1 MALTPGSK
9 LGPYEIVGA
18 IGAGGMGEVYRAKDT
33 RLDREV
39 AVKILSGEL
48 AKDAD
53 LRARFER
60 EARAISA
67 LNHPNIC
74 TLYDV
79 GHQDGTDFLVM
90 ELLEGESLAERL
102 HKGALPVEQVLSV
115 GQQIADALEKAHRS
129 GIIHRDLK
137 PGNVVLTKSGAKLLD
152 FGLAKP
158 RAAAAA
164 SAMTGAITRTTPVS
178 PITQQGTV
186 VGTFQY
192 MSPEQI
198 EGGEADARSDIFALG
213 AVLYEMA
220 TGKRAFEGK
229 SQLSVASAI
238 LEKDPE
244 PISKIQPLTPPA
256 LEHVVETCLAKDPEE
271 RFQTAH
277 DVKLQLRWIAE
288 GGSSAVGVPAVKSTH
303 RRHRERLAW
312 AVAAVCLLA
321 AAVIGGLYLQQSL
334 APSYS
339 VHSYVLPP
347 EKATFVFSE
356 DQSGPAVISPDGRR
370 IAFVAR
376 ASGERMLWIQPLN
389 SSTAQP
395 MSGTGGAY
403 YPFWSADSR
412 YVGFF
417 ANGKLKKIEANGGPP
432 QALCDAENGRGG
444 AWNEDGTIIFAGST
458 LSGLQRVGAGGGS
471 PSPLTTL
478 QGGET
483 SNRWPVFLPDGK
495 HFVYFSHGSV
505 SAESAVYVASL
516 DHPDQ
521 RKLMFRNESSASYA
535 APGYLM
541 WVRDGTLLAQKF
553 NPRSQELSGDAMPLV
568 EHVAVNTSTWRGV
581 FTASENGVLLYQGG
595 AISGGSQLAWYD
607 RSGKAGDLV
616 LPDSALYMSPQLSP
630 DGKRLAVTIENDKG
644 NYDIWVVDLERK
656 TKSRITFDE
665 KGANRPVWSADGK
678 SIFYAGD
685 WITTRKIVR
694 RAADGTGE
702 PEKILESAAVS
713 MAPFS
718 VSADGRYLAFNRTDM
733 NNSNTKT
740 DVYAVPLAGDRK
752 PFPIMATTFVEVL
765 PMISPNGKWVAY
777 MSDESGKYEVYIRP
791 FPSGEGK
798 WQVSNGGGAVPL
810 WRRDGKELVYTTFD
824 QQLMSVEVGESGA
837 GIVLGVS
844 TPLFKYNAVSGTDGP
859 FTMTGDA
866 QRFVINRVNAEG
878 VAQPLTLV
886 TNWTADLKK

>member
-9 LGPYEIVGA
+9 LGPYEVVGA

-33 RLDREV
+33 RLEREV
-39 AVKILSGEL
+39 AIKILSAEL
-48 AKDAD
+48 AKDPD
-53 LRARFER
+53 LRARFDR
-60 EARAISA
+60 EAKAISA

-79 GHQDGTDFLVM
+79 GHDGGTDYLVM

-102 HKGALPVEQVLSV
+102 HKGPMPVEQVLSY

-129 GIIHRDLK
+129 GIVHRDLK
-137 PGNVVLTKSGAKLLD
+137 PGNIVITKSGAKLLD

-164 SAMTGAITRTTPVS
+164 SAMTGALTRTTPIS
-178 PITQQGTV
+178 PITQQGTI

-198 EGGEADARSDIFALG
+198 EGAEADARSDIFALG

-229 SQLSVASAI
+229 SNLSVASAI

-256 LEHVVETCLAKDPEE
+256 LEHVVETCLAKDPEN

-277 DVKLQLRWIAE
+277 DVKLQLKWIAE
-288 GGSSAVGVPAVKSTH
+288 GGSSAVGVPAIKSSH
-303 RRHRERLAW
+303 RKHREWLAW
-312 AVAAVCLLA
+312 GVAAVCLVAALA
-321 AAVIGGLYLQQSL
+321 VGGLYLRDAL
-334 APSYS
+334 APAYS
-339 VHSYVLPP
+339 VHSYILPP
-347 EKATFVFSE
+347 DKGNFVFSE
-356 DQSGPAVISPDGRR
+356 DQSGPMVVSPDGRR

-376 ASGERMLWIQPLN
+376 AGGERMLWVQPLN
-389 SSTAQP
+389 SPTAQP
-395 MSGTGGAY
+395 MAGTEGAY

-412 YVGFF
+412 FVAFF
-417 ANGKLKKIEANGGPP
+417 AGGKLKKVDANGGPP
-432 QALCDAENGRGG
+432 QSLCDAENGRGG
-444 AWNEDGTIIFAGST
+444 TWNADGVIVFSGST
-458 LSGLQRVGAGGGS
+458 LSGLMRVSSGGGEAT
-471 PSPLTTL
+471 PLTKL

-483 SNRWPVFLPDGK
+483 SHRWAYFLPDGK
-495 HFVYFSHGSV
+495 HLVYFAHGNI
-505 SAESAVYVASL
+505 SADSAVYVTSL
-516 DHPDQ
+516 DQPDQ
-521 RKLMFRNESSASYA
+521 RKLLLHNETSAAYA
-535 APGYLM
+535 PPGYLM
-541 WVRDGTLLAQKF
+541 WVRDGTLLVQKF
-553 NPRSQELSGDAMPLV
+553 NPRTQEFAGEATPLV
-568 EHVAVNTSTWRGV
+568 EHVAVNTSTWRGL

-595 AISGGSQLAWYD
+595 AASGGSQLIWYD
-607 RSGKAGDLV
+607 RTGKAGEPV
-616 LPDSALYMSPQLSP
+616 LPEAAIYLNPQLSP

-685 WITTRKIVR
+685 WITIRRIVR
-694 RAADGTGE
+694 RAADGTGQ
-702 PEKILESAAVS
+702 PEEILGEAGVS
-713 MAPFS
+713 DVPFS
-718 VSADGRYLAFNRTDM
+718 ASSDGRYLAYNHTDGKGT
-733 NNSNTKT
+733 TKS
-740 DVYAVPLAGDRK
+740 DVYAVPLVGERK
-752 PFPIMATTFVEVL
+752 PFPIMATPFVEVV
-765 PMISPNGKWVAY
+765 PMIAPNGKWVAY

-798 WQVSNGGGAVPL
+798 WQVSNGGGQLPR
-810 WRRDGKELVYTTFD
+810 WRRDGKELIYMTND
-824 QQLMSVEVGESGA
+824 QELTSVEVSESGN
-837 GIVLGVS
+837 GVVLGIAK
-844 TPLFKYNAVSGTDGP
+844 PLFKINPVSGPDGP
-859 FTMTGDA
+859 YTMTPDA
-866 QRFVINRVNAEG
+866 QRFVVNRVNGENG
-878 VAQPLTLV
+878 AQPLTLV

>member
-9 LGPYEIVGA
+9 LGPYEILGA

-48 AKDAD
+48 AKDPD

-79 GHQDGTDFLVM
+79 GRQDGTDFLVM

-102 HKGALPVEQVLSV
+102 HKGALPVEQVLSY

-129 GIIHRDLK
+129 GIVHRDLK
-137 PGNVVLTKSGAKLLD
+137 PGNIVLTKSGAKLLD

-158 RAAAAA
+158 RAAAA
-164 SAMTGAITRTTPVS
+164 SAMTGAITRTTPIS

-244 PISKIQPLTPPA
+244 PISKIQPMTPPA
-256 LEHVVETCLAKDPEE
+256 LEHVVQTCLAKDPEE

-277 DVKLQLRWIAE
+277 DVKLQLKWIAE
-288 GGSSAVGVPAVKSTH
+288 GGSSAVGVPAVKSSH
-303 RRHRERLAW
+303 RKHREWLAW
-312 AVAAVCLLA
+312 GVAGLAIVAAALF
-321 AAVIGGLYLQQSL
+321 GGIYLRDL
-334 APSYS
+334 MAPAYS

-347 EKATFVFSE
+347 EKASFVFSE
-356 DQSGPAVISPDGRR
+356 DQSGPVVVSPDGRR

-376 ASGERMLWIQPLN
+376 AGGERMLWIQPLN
-389 SSTAQP
+389 SPTAQP
-395 MSGTGGAY
+395 MAGTEGTF
-403 YPFWSADSR
+403 YPFWSYDSR

-432 QALCDAENGRGG
+432 QALCDAQNGRGG
-444 AWNEDGTIIFAGST
+444 TWNADGVIIFSGST
-458 LSGLQRVGAGGGS
+458 LNGLMRVGAGGGVPTELS
-471 PSPLTTL
+471 KLGP
-478 QGGET
+478 GET
-483 SNRWPVFLPDGK
+483 SHRWPTFLPDGK
-495 HFVYFSHGSV
+495 HLVYFSHANTSV
-505 SAESAVYVASL
+505 DSAIYVTSL
-516 DHPDQ
+516 DHPEQ
-521 RKLMFRNESSASYA
+521 RKLLFHNESGAGYV

-541 WVRDGTLLAQKF
+541 WVRDGTLMAQKF
-553 NPRSQELSGDAMPLV
+553 NLRTQELAGEAMPLA
-568 EHVAVNTSTWRGV
+568 EHVAVNTSTWRGI
-581 FTASENGVLLYQGG
+581 FTASDNGVLLYQGG

-607 RSGKAGDLV
+607 RNGKAGDLA
-616 LPDSALYMSPQLSP
+616 LPEGALYLNPQLSP

-644 NYDIWVVDLERK
+644 NYDIWVVDLARK
-656 TKSRITFDE
+656 IKSRITFEE

-685 WITTRKIVR
+685 WIEKRRIVR
-694 RAADGTGE
+694 RAADGTGQVE
-702 PEKILESAAVS
+702 EVLDSTDVS
-713 MAPFS
+713 TAPFS
-718 VSADGRYLAFNRTDM
+718 VSADGRYLAFNRTDTKG
-733 NNSNTKT
+733 STKT
-740 DVYAVPLAGDRK
+740 DVYAVPLSGERK
-752 PFPIMATTFVEVL
+752 PFPIMATPYVEAV
-765 PMISPNGKWVAY
+765 PIISPNGKWVAY
-777 MSDESGKYEVYIRP
+777 LSDESGRFEVYIRP

-798 WQVSNGGGAVPL
+798 WQVSNGGGGTPM
-810 WRRDGKELVYTTFD
+810 WRRDSKELIYSTYD
-824 QQLMSVEVGESGA
+824 QQMMSVEIGESGA
-837 GIVLGVS
+837 GIVLGIAK
-844 TPLFKYNAVSGTDGP
+844 PLFKFNAVSGPDGP
-859 FTMTGDA
+859 YTMTGDA
-866 QRFVINRVNAEG
+866 QHFLINRVNLDNG
-878 VAQPLTLV
+878 SQPLTLV
-886 TNWTADLKK
+886 TDWTADLKK